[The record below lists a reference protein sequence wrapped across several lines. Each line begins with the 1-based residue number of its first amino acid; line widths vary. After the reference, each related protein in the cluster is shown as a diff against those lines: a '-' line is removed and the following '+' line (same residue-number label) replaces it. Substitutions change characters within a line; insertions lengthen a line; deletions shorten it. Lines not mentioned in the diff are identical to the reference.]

1 MPSLFLSHSSVDK
14 PFVEKLATGLER
26 VVVDVWYDKWAINV
40 GDSLTE
46 RINEGVEEN
55 EYLGFV
61 LSPDALV
68 SEWVRVELDAAWCR
82 QMNSRKV
89 IILPILYR
97 DCEVPDYFAGR
108 KYADFRTNYEQGFL
122 ELCAT
127 LGLKRAESITE
138 SNWRLFIGGCL

>member
-26 VVVDVWYDKWAINV
+26 VGVDVWYDKWAINV

-68 SEWVRVELDAAWCR
+68 SGCR